1 MRAVNLIPAD
11 ARRGAGGA
19 AGRSGG
25 GAYILLGALALFVAL
40 AAAYTITGNSVA
52 SKKTQ
57 LAQVKRDATAAEART
72 QGLANYTKFAALRAK
87 RVDTVKQLAASR
99 FDWSHALHEVARV
112 MPDNSWLT
120 SLSGSVSAAG
130 AAGGAASSL
139 RAARPVPAISV
150 TGCTTSQG
158 SVAKMMARMRLIDG
172 VDQVSLQDSTKT
184 DTAGGGAA
192 GAGSAVSGDC
202 RGGHTNFPQFN
213 IVVFFAQQPAVAAA
227 PGTTQTASSVTP
239 VAGAAGTP
247 AASTATP
254 GATGTASPTTSAPSG
269 GSRP

>member
-1 MRAVNLIPAD
+1 
-11 ARRGAGGA
+11 
-19 AGRSGG
+19 
-25 GAYILLGALALFVAL
+25 
-40 AAAYTITGNSVA
+40 
-52 SKKTQ
+52 
-57 LAQVKRDATAAEART
+57 
-72 QGLANYTKFAALRAK
+72 
-87 RVDTVKQLAASR
+87 
-99 FDWSHALHEVARV
+99 
-112 MPDNSWLT
+112 
-120 SLSGSVSAAG
+120 
-130 AAGGAASSL
+130 
-139 RAARPVPAISV
+139 VPAISV

-172 VDQVSLQDSTKT
+172 VDQVSLQDSTKS

-192 GAGSAVSGDC
+192 ASGSAVSGDC

-239 VAGAAGTP
+239 VAGGAGTP